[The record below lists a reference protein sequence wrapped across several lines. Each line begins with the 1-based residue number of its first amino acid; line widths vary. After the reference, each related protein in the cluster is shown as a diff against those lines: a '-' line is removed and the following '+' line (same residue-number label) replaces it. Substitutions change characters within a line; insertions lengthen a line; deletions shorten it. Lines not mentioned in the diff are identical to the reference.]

1 MNNMSYG
8 SIHFLWIVYYSAY
21 VGLEK
26 FTSALLIILNL
37 LEKIHVEY
45 STLCIIGDLL
55 VCDIVRKYSS
65 WYTEMICIFQAVDSI
80 DYWFPE

>member
-8 SIHFLWIVYYSAY
+8 SIHFLWIVCYSAY
-21 VGLEK
+21 VGLEE
-26 FTSALLIILNL
+26 FASALLIILNL

-45 STLCIIGDLL
+45 STLCIIGDLQ
-55 VCDIVRKYSS
+55 VCDIARKFSS
-65 WYTEMICIFQAVDSI
+65 WYTEMICIFQAVDGI